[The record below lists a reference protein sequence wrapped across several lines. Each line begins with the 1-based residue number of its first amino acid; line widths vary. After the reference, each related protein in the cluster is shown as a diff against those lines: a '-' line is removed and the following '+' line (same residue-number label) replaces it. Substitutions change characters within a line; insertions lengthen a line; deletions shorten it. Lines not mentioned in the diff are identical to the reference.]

1 ALIYTNQVFI
11 DKSLTVSHWGRGLDP
26 YHPTL
31 LAATRK
37 NMLHYAI
44 YDCFAT
50 TYLARPVLEYW
61 SFQKIVMMKFFVNQ
75 SVNHATTNDVY
86 EPISDDDD
94 EFNVQLQDHNNALN
108 VNKHS
113 IVDNDNNNDQSV
125 PVKRKSR
132 HQNR

>member
-1 ALIYTNQVFI
+1 
-11 DKSLTVSHWGRGLDP
+11 
-26 YHPTL
+26 
-31 LAATRK
+31 
-37 NMLHYAI
+37 MLHYAI